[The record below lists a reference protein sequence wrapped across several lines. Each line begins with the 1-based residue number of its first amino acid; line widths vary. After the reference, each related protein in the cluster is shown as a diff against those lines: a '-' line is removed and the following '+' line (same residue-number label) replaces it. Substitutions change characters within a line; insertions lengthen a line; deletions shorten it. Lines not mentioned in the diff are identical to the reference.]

1 MSVTKA
7 RLKKIVLS
15 FPLAMESVSY
25 GKPSFHVGKKFF
37 TRLREEDNSIVI
49 IVGSMDERDMLL
61 ESDRK
66 LFHITDH
73 YKDWPTVLLRLDKAD
88 SAMVRGF
95 LERRWRAIAPKK
107 LLKEPDTSAP
117 PPEKLQAKKPKLKKK
132 R

>member
-7 RLKKIVLS
+7 QLKKIALS
-15 FPLAMESVSY
+15 FPLAAEAVSY
-25 GKPSFHVGKKFF
+25 GRPSFHVAKKFF
-37 TRLREEDNSIVI
+37 TRLRDEDNSIVV

-61 ESDRK
+61 ESEPK

-88 SAMVRGF
+88 AKTVRGL

-107 LLKEPDTSAP
+107 LLKEMD
-117 PPEKLQAKKPKLKKK
+117 AKKD
-132 R
+132 